1 MLKSK
6 LHITN
11 RAIGLILC
19 IFAIQN
25 TFSGC
30 TFSKKMQAD
39 MGFVINKECY
49 YYTSTD
55 SEIPNSFLYINN
67 TTDEAQEYTWGYYSP
82 FDDYEDIGYY
92 FQGLNSNF
100 AIVTH
105 KDDSWQGLHA
115 NKLYKHFADELVY
128 LNPESKNVELLFRSN
143 ACEIIIYGTLEYVI
157 IYNAEC
163 NVYRYVSLEDDSII
177 YELESNINPYNGD
190 YSFHIYEKR
199 GIFEVY
205 KYHSLIHKT
214 PIIDSIP
221 LSPNQYLE

>member
-1 MLKSK
+1 MLKSN
-6 LHITN
+6 LYITN
-11 RAIGLILC
+11 RAIGLILS
-19 IFAIQN
+19 IFVILN

-39 MGFVINKECY
+39 MGFVINKENY

-55 SEIPNSFLYINN
+55 EETPNSFLFVNN
-67 TTDEAQEYTWGYYSP
+67 STGEAQEYTWGYSSP
-82 FDDYEDIGYY
+82 FEIDYEEIGYY
-92 FQGLNSNF
+92 FHGLNSNF
-100 AIVTH
+100 AIVTY

-115 NKLYKHFADELVY
+115 NKLYKHIADELVY
-128 LNPESKNVELLFRSN
+128 LNPESKNVELLFRSD

-157 IYNAEC
+157 VYNAEY
-163 NVYRYVSLEDDSII
+163 NVYRYVSLIDDSII
-177 YELESNINPYNGD
+177 CELESNIYPYNGD

-221 LSPNQYLE
+221 LSPNQ